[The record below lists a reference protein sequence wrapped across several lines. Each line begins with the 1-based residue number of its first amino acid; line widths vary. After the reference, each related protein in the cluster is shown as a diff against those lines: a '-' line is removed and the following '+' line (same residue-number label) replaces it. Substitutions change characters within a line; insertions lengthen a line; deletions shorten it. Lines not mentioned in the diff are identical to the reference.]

1 MYVFLSLFSSLCLYI
16 LDNYLTRYIQTPSP
30 LIIGKNPAWTER
42 TNHLTWGKIPLYYE
56 LLISYILLPA
66 TNTPTTDSEKT
77 QVLHGFEKTT
87 EAIIRFLYSAEDSMN
102 ICADY
107 TWPSVA
113 IGVEVFKKGL
123 YELKKRNVKS
133 RFVTD
138 ITKDNI
144 KYCKELMQIS
154 ELRHLDGVKGNFA
167 VSEKGYTASATMQEA
182 SLLQQVIYSNV
193 RSILDQQQYVFETLW
208 SKAKPAEQKIR
219 EIEEGIELG
228 EKTEIIQSPKKILEL
243 FINMIKSAKSEI
255 LLLLPT
261 INAFLR
267 EERIGAIE
275 LLKESAAEHNVNVR
289 IITPSNDDIEK
300 TLQNI
305 ASVAVRKEQQENQKK
320 EKGFEVQ
327 RSNIQFKETAMT
339 TVTILVVDKRESL
352 VMEKTDD
359 SKENFIEAIGLS
371 TYSTSEPT
379 VMSYLSIFEG
389 LWRQAKLYEE
399 LREANERLQIH
410 DKMQREFINIAS
422 HEMKTP
428 TQAILGTSGLLQ
440 YYPERKDELIGIIQR
455 NAKRLQTLI
464 ANILDVT
471 RIESQTLIL
480 NKERFN
486 IRDVIS
492 SLIEDHKDRTKNSNI
507 ELINKNNNNN
517 NPIFV
522 EADKDRI
529 IQVLSNL
536 LSNAI
541 KFTDQ
546 GKISINLFE
555 KNDDNKKEDGR
566 KEVIVSVTDTGS
578 GIDSEIFTR
587 LFSKFASKSYQ
598 GTGLGLFICK
608 SIIQAHGGRIWAE
621 NNNISEDKSGGATIT
636 FSLPAASDINTADGD
651 N

>member
-1 MYVFLSLFSSLCLYI
+1 
-16 LDNYLTRYIQTPSP
+16 
-30 LIIGKNPAWTER
+30 
-42 TNHLTWGKIPLYYE
+42 
-56 LLISYILLPA
+56 LPA
-66 TNTPTTDSEKT
+66 TNTPTSDSEKT

-87 EAIIRFLYSAEDSMN
+87 EVIIKFLYSAEDSMN

-113 IGVEVFKKGL
+113 MGVEVFKKGL

-154 ELRHLDGVKGNFA
+154 ELRHLDGVKGNFSI
-167 VSEKGYTASATMQEA
+167 SEKGYTASATLQEA
-182 SLLQQVIYSNV
+182 ALLQEVIYSNV
-193 RSILDQQQYVFETLW
+193 RAILDQQEYVFETLW

-219 EIEEGIELG
+219 EIEEGIDLG
-228 EKTEIIQSPKKILEL
+228 ETEIIQNPKKILEL

-275 LLKESAAEHNVNVR
+275 LLKKSAAEHDVNAR
-289 IITPSNDDIEK
+289 IITPSNDDVEK
-300 TLQNI
+300 ILQNNTVF
-305 ASVAVRKEQQENQKK
+305 VAVRKEQQENQKK

-359 SKENFIEAIGLS
+359 SKETFIEAIGLS
-371 TYSTSEPT
+371 TYSNSEPT

-471 RIESQTLIL
+471 RIESQTLKL

-555 KNDDNKKEDGR
+555 KNDDNNEENGGGR
-566 KEVIVSVTDTGS
+566 KEVIVSVNDTGS
-578 GIDSEIFTR
+578 GINSEIFPR

-608 SIIQAHGGRIWAE
+608 SIIEAHGGRIWAE
-621 NNNISEDKSGGATIT
+621 NNDVSEDKSGGATIT
-636 FSLPAASDINTADGD
+636 FSLPAATDINTANGD